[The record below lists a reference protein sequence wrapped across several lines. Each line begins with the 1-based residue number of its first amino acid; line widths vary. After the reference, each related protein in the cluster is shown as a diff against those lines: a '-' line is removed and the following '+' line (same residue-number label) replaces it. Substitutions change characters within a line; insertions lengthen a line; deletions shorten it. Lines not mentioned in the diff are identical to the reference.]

1 MVDNTPQVIGTAGA
15 SVGAVGRGQPA
26 WIAVRKILLRLG
38 QAVLTLLIASFLTFA
53 FLQVSPGDPVSIILG
68 TRAGDQ
74 AAAARIRHAYYL
86 DQPFLAQYWHWLS
99 GALTGDLGNS
109 YVYHGQVTSMIG
121 ARLVTTF
128 SLVAFSS
135 VLVVIIGVFL
145 GLVAALSGRLVNG
158 GVSVVVAVALATPP
172 FVVAIILITIFSL
185 NLDWF
190 PVFGVGSGLVDRLRH
205 LVLPAIT
212 LALIASAGLAR
223 VTRASIIEEGQKDH
237 VTCAVARGLTSG
249 EVLRRHVLRNALIP
263 IVTTVG
269 LMVAALIGATVIVE
283 QAYGLNG
290 IGTLLLL
297 GVSRKDYPV
306 VLAVTLIMIGAFL
319 LVNAVVDAL
328 YLLIDPRT
336 RTGGTT

>member
-1 MVDNTPQVIGTAGA
+1 MVDDTSQVIETPGA
-15 SVGAVGRGQPA
+15 STTADGRSRAV
-26 WIAVRKILLRLG
+26 WDTSKKVLLRLG

-86 DQPFLAQYWHWLS
+86 DHSFLAQYWHWLT
-99 GALTGDLGNS
+99 GALTGDLGTS
-109 YVYHGQVTSMIG
+109 YVYHQQVTTMIG
-121 ARLVTTF
+121 ARLLTTL

-135 VLVVIIGVFL
+135 LLVVIFGIAV
-145 GLVAALSGRLVNG
+145 GLVAALSGRIVDG

-172 FVVAIILITIFSL
+172 FVVAIVLITIFSL
-185 NLDWF
+185 DLNWF
-190 PVFGVGSGLVDRLRH
+190 PVFGVGSGPVDRLHH

-212 LALIASAGLAR
+212 LALIAAAALAR
-223 VTRASIIEEGQKDH
+223 VTRASIIEEGQRDH

-249 EVLRRHVLRNALIP
+249 EVLRRHVFRNALIP

-269 LMVAALIGATVIVE
+269 LVVASLIGATVIVE

-290 IGTLLLL
+290 IGTLLVL
-297 GVSRKDYPV
+297 GIGRKDYPV
-306 VLAVTLIMIGAFL
+306 VLSVTLIMIGVFL
-319 LVNAVVDAL
+319 LVNAVVDVL
-328 YLLIDPRT
+328 YLAIDPRT
-336 RTGGTT
+336 RTGGVA